1 MKKIIVTSYGLT
13 SKIGRKLIAK
23 ELKKD
28 TDLHSKKIFLFHE
41 PYYSIEDI
49 LINVCVDIGFQRET
63 VMVVDSAKAV
73 QQVEAADYI
82 YVTEGNTF
90 KILDRIRIHKCGIME
105 SIKAA
110 VERGCV
116 YIGASAG
123 AMLAGTSVEEALNM
137 DENRT
142 LLDDFTALG
151 LYDGLILPHL
161 EKSELKRY
169 IANSPGITKRYKN
182 IVSVANDEIRVLEC

>member
-1 MKKIIVTSYGLT
+1 MKKIVVTSYGLT

-28 TDLHSKKIFLFHE
+28 SDLENKKIFLFHE

-49 LINVCVDIGFQRET
+49 LVNVCVEIGFQKENI
-63 VMVVDSAKAV
+63 MVVDASKAV
-73 QQVEAADYI
+73 RQVKIADYI
-82 YVTEGNTF
+82 YITEGNTF
-90 KILDRIRIHKCGIME
+90 KILDRICKYGITEAIKE
-105 SIKAA
+105 S

-182 IVSVANDEIRVLEC
+182 IVNVANEEIRVLEC

>member
-28 TDLHSKKIFLFHE
+28 SDLHNKKVFLFHE

-49 LINVCVDIGFQRET
+49 LVNVCAEIGFQREN

-73 QQVEAADYI
+73 QQVEVADYI
-82 YVTEGNTF
+82 YITEGNIF
-90 KILDRIRIHKCGIME
+90 KILDRIRKYGITE
-105 SIKAA
+105 AIKEA

-142 LLDDFTALG
+142 LLDDFTALE
-151 LYDGLILPHL
+151 LYDGLILPHY
-161 EKSELKRY
+161 EKNELKRY

-182 IVSVANDEIRVLEC
+182 IVSIANDEIRVLES

>member
-13 SKIGRKLIAK
+13 SKVGRKLIAK

-28 TDLHSKKIFLFHE
+28 SDLENKKIFLFHE

-49 LINVCVDIGFQRET
+49 LVNVCIEIGFQKENI
-63 VMVVDSAKAV
+63 MVVDASKAV

-82 YVTEGNTF
+82 YITEGNTF
-90 KILDRIRIHKCGIME
+90 KILDRICKYGITEAIKE
-105 SIKAA
+105 S

-169 IANSPGITKRYKN
+169 IANSPGIAKRYRN
-182 IVSVANDEIRVLEC
+182 IISVANDEIKVLEC

>member
-13 SKIGRKLIAK
+13 SKVGRKLIAK

-28 TDLHSKKIFLFHE
+28 SDLHNKTIFLFHE

-49 LINVCVDIGFQRET
+49 LINVCVDEIGIKREN

-90 KILDRIRIHKCGIME
+90 KILDRIHKCGIRE
-105 SIKAA
+105 SIRTA

-123 AMLAGTSVEEALNM
+123 AMIAGTSVEEALNM

-151 LYDGLILPHL
+151 LYDGLILPHY
-161 EKSELKRY
+161 EKNELKRY
-169 IANSPGITKRYKN
+169 IANSPGITTRYKN
-182 IVSVANDEIRVLEC
+182 IVSVANGEIKVLES

>member
-13 SKIGRKLIAK
+13 SKVGRKLIAK

-28 TDLHSKKIFLFHE
+28 SNLQNKKIFLFHE

-49 LINVCVDIGFQRET
+49 LVNVCVEIGFQKEN
-63 VMVVDSAKAV
+63 VMVVDSSKTV

-82 YVTEGNTF
+82 YITEGNTF
-90 KILDRIRIHKCGIME
+90 KILDCLRKYGIME
-105 SIKAA
+105 SIKTA
-110 VERGCV
+110 VERGSV

-142 LLDDFTALG
+142 SLDDFIALG
-151 LYDGLILPHL
+151 LFDGLILPHY
-161 EKSELKRY
+161 EKNELKRY
-169 IANSPGITKRYKN
+169 IANSPGITKRYKD
-182 IVSVANDEIRVLEC
+182 IVSIANDEIRVLEC

>member
-1 MKKIIVTSYGLT
+1 MKKIVVTSYGLT

-28 TDLHSKKIFLFHE
+28 SDLHNKTIFLFHE

-49 LINVCVDIGFQRET
+49 LINVCVDIGFQREN
-63 VMVVDSAKAV
+63 VMVVDVAKAV
-73 QQVEAADYI
+73 QQVESVDYI
-82 YVTEGNTF
+82 YITEGNTF
-90 KILDRIRIHKCGIME
+90 KILDRIRKYGITEAIKE
-105 SIKAA
+105 S

-142 LLDDFTALG
+142 MLDDFTALG
-151 LYDGLILPHL
+151 LYDGLILPHY
-161 EKSELKRY
+161 EKNELKRY

-182 IVSVANDEIRVLEC
+182 IVNVANEEIRVLEC